1 MRNLCLFLCLV
12 LLLSLCG
19 CKNDPP
25 APSAAATTIG
35 PTVESEPAGTTVP
48 VTTTAPAPFEDP
60 TVRVETTAQAL
71 RVQDTI
77 ELPAIRLS
85 DTSSE
90 TVIDRKALNGM
101 EMTYVHLPAA
111 GATAV
116 VPYSGEVFWVAQ
128 EGDREMN
135 RGNHYI
141 LYAEEEDSLVPLENK
156 EFSGSFTLFGQ
167 TISLNFSYAA
177 YGDHVYITHVPVQRE
192 LGNWAQPC
200 TVGGRAV
207 GGRECLIRFII
218 ITEEGVYLNY
228 YAYVDLTTGEMNDI
242 WAGADPA
249 IFSGK
254 DLLLYARKEDGTL
267 VTYDSGQRWVL
278 WDPNDKTVSAYDPAE
293 YLPGVTVTES
303 TVTSGSIVW
312 TDGKNLWRLDLE
324 TNTLGPVLE
333 KGNLQ
338 SFYRGVSVAVYR
350 KDGAFG
356 VYDLENCRDLSLPD
370 ANQLVNSSGPMGRFV
385 LYSTNSNTLC
395 VLDVEEAAVF
405 ALPEEFAADQFDCRG
420 VGEGG
425 DQLLIATSDRF
436 LVFDGE
442 TNGLTEVVYSDPDR
456 VFGYLQWT
464 EEGCAIFLHS
474 EDRRE
479 FLILR

>member
-1 MRNLCLFLCLV
+1 
-12 LLLSLCG
+12 
-19 CKNDPP
+19 
-25 APSAAATTIG
+25 
-35 PTVESEPAGTTVP
+35 
-48 VTTTAPAPFEDP
+48 
-60 TVRVETTAQAL
+60 
-71 RVQDTI
+71 
-77 ELPAIRLS
+77 
-85 DTSSE
+85 
-90 TVIDRKALNGM
+90 
-101 EMTYVHLPAA
+101 
-111 GATAV
+111 
-116 VPYSGEVFWVAQ
+116 
-128 EGDREMN
+128 
-135 RGNHYI
+135 
-141 LYAEEEDSLVPLENK
+141 
-156 EFSGSFTLFGQ
+156 
-167 TISLNFSYAA
+167 
-177 YGDHVYITHVPVQRE
+177 VYITYAPIQQE
-192 LGNWAQPC
+192 PGNWAQPC
-200 TVGGRAV
+200 AV
-207 GGRECLIRFII
+207 GNLHEYLVSFKVK
-218 ITEEGVYLNY
+218 TAEGVYLNY
-228 YAYVDLTTGEMNDI
+228 YAYVDLTTGQLNDI

-303 TVTSGSIVW
+303 TVTTGSIVW
-312 TDGKNLWRLDLE
+312 TDGKTLWRLDLE

-333 KGNLQ
+333 KVSLQ

-420 VGEGG
+420 VDGG
-425 DQLLIATSDRF
+425 GNQLLIATSDRF

-456 VFGYLQWT
+456 VFGYLQWA
-464 EEGCAIFLHS
+464 EEGYAIFLHS